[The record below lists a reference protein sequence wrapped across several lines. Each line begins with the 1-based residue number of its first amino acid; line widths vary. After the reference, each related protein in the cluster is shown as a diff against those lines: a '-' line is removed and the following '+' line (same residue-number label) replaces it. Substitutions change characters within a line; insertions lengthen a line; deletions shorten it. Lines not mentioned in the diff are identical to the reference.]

1 MKKTYFALVIGML
14 LVISCNETEARRPI
28 SHSTGSSKKVSIE
41 KNIKLV
47 AQEEKIIDSIIKSTP
62 EKEYLISKKGF
73 WYTYEQ
79 RNEVDTLTPKRGDM
93 AYFEYEI
100 DDLHGNVIYTALE
113 LRPQEYLVDKQ
124 EIMTGLRN
132 GIKLMRKN
140 EKVAFLFPSHVAY
153 GYLGD
158 KNRIGPNTPLKCTVT
173 LTDFKPMKDKTETPA
188 LQNLN

>member
-1 MKKTYFALVIGML
+1 MKKTVVVLLIGML
-14 LVISCNETEARRPI
+14 LVMSCKETEARRPI
-28 SHSTGSSKKVSIE
+28 SYATGTYKKAMIE

-47 AQEEKIIDSIIKSTP
+47 AQEEKIIDSIMKSTP

-79 RNEVDTLTPKRGDM
+79 RNETDTLTPKRGDM
-93 AYFEYEI
+93 AYFEYELNDI
-100 DDLHGNVIYTALE
+100 YGNVIYTALE

-124 EIMTGLRN
+124 EIMTGLRH

-140 EKVAFLFPSHVAY
+140 EKVTFLFPSHVGY

-158 KNRIGPNTPLKCTVT
+158 KNRIGPNVPLKCTVT
-173 LTDFKPMKDKTETPA
+173 LTDFKPVKSTTVVPVV
-188 LQNLN
+188 QNLE